1 MDKTILPSGWKSV
14 RLDYL
19 FDRLTRKNDVGDTN
33 VLTISAHNGLINQED
48 FFNKTVASEDL
59 SNYYLLK
66 RGDFAYNKS
75 YSAGYNYGA
84 FKRLTRYDSGVISPL
99 YICFSVNDKNK
110 CPDFYV
116 HYFESMLLDREIKA
130 FAQEGARNHGLLN
143 IAIGDFFAMPIPL
156 PPLSEQQAIAEILT
170 TADKLI
176 VVKERLIAAKQK
188 QKQWLMQNLLTGKIR
203 LPGFSGEWEKVK
215 LGKVFD
221 ERIETNCATLELLSV
236 TSNNGVVPRSEIK
249 GKDNSSEDKSKY
261 LKVCKGDIT
270 YNTMRMWQGVSA
282 LSDYEGIVSP
292 AYTVLIPHES
302 ICANYFNYLFKL
314 PHTVFQ
320 FFRNSQGLVDDT
332 RNLKFNNFVK
342 ISVFSPP
349 LPEQQAIANVLTT
362 ADREIELL
370 KKELEQHKQ
379 IKKYLMQKLLT
390 GKIRVKGAG

>member
-1 MDKTILPSGWKSV
+1 MSKSELPSGWKSV

-19 FDRLTRKNDVGDTN
+19 FDRLTRRNDVGNTN

-59 SNYYLLK
+59 SNYFLLK

-84 FKRLTRYDSGVISPL
+84 FKRLIRYDSGVISPL
-99 YICFSVNDKNK
+99 YICFTINDRNK

-143 IAIGDFFAMPIPL
+143 IAVGDFFAMPIPL

-176 VVKERLIAAKQK
+176 AVKECLIAVKQK

-203 LPGFSGEWEKVK
+203 LPQFSGKWEKLK
-215 LGKVFD
+215 LGDICIFRDSERIPLEAQERQNRQGKYPYYGASGIIDYIDNYIFD
-221 ERIETNCATLELLSV
+221 EELLLLGEDGANIINRSV
-236 TSNNGVVPRSEIK
+236 PLTYIATGKYWVNNHAHVLQPLEKFNIYFLQGCLEMIDYTEYNTGTAQPKINQ
-249 GKDNSSEDKSKY
+249 D
-261 LKVCKGDIT
+261 VCK
-270 YNTMRMWQGVSA
+270 
-282 LSDYEGIVSP
+282 
-292 AYTVLIPHES
+292 
-302 ICANYFNYLFKL
+302 
-314 PHTVFQ
+314 
-320 FFRNSQGLVDDT
+320 
-332 RNLKFNNFVK
+332 K
-342 ISVFSPP
+342 ILLTLPP
-349 LPEQQAIANVLTT
+349 LPEQQAIANILTT
-362 ADREIELL
+362 ADCEIELL
-370 KKELEQHKQ
+370 KKELEQQKQ

-390 GKIRVKGAG
+390 GKIRVKGAEA